1 LVRLKSLLLLPL
13 ILFSLFI
20 YIVSDTFVYA
30 HLFDCAGSEAI
41 ASGVYAE
48 KIKTARKLFTKP
60 LDFPEPEYY
69 VKSTQCYNAWSLGTE
84 KVIVS
89 ESVIQNFTPEE
100 LAGILSHELAHTR
113 THIQNEYPSHW
124 EIDVMGARLT
134 SKKIMLKKLVR
145 MLNEYDNLYE
155 DNKLLMYAFPFSY
168 STYIAIRN
176 DYLFRIDMVNTYL
189 K

>member
-1 LVRLKSLLLLPL
+1 MVRLKSLLILLFIL
-13 ILFSLFI
+13 ISPFI
-20 YIVSDTFVYA
+20 YITSDTFVYH
-30 HLFDCAGSEAI
+30 HLFDCTGSEII

-69 VKSTQCYNAWSLGTE
+69 IKSTQCHNAWALGAQ

-89 ESVIQNFTPEE
+89 ESIIQNFTPEE
-100 LAGILSHELAHTR
+100 LAGILGHELTHTR
-113 THIQNEYPSHW
+113 THTRNEFPDHW
-124 EIDVMGARLT
+124 EIDVAGAKLT
-134 SKKIMLKKLVR
+134 SKKNHDKKLVR

-168 STYIAIRN
+168 STYLSIRN
-176 DYLFRIDMVNTYL
+176 DYIFRIDMVNRYL